1 MNNTTQHPLEGM
13 PLSRMLVCI
22 LATDNY
28 LVYRVNVFLPRNASG
43 LKDEQFHLD
52 GLVCVLQGKVKRHAK
67 TKSKENTRDNT
78 ASGGNDPQAMVK
90 R

>member
-1 MNNTTQHPLEGM
+1 MNNTTQHLLEGM
-13 PLSRMLVCI
+13 SLSRMLVCI

-43 LKDEQFHLD
+43 LEDEQFHLD